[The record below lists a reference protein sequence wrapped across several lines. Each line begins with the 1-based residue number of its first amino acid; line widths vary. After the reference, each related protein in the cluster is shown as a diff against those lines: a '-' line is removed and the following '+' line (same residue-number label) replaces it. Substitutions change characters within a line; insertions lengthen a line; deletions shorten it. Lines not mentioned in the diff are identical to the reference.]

1 MNCCAARQANSSLSF
16 VGGGGVS
23 GGSRGGT
30 EVRGGAAMSKSRMG
44 EDKHKC
50 VGRCYKEGMV
60 ISTTGEAPL
69 ILT

>member
-16 VGGGGVS
+16 VGGGG
-23 GGSRGGT
+23 GGGGGGGT
-30 EVRGGAAMSKSRMG
+30 EMQGVQPWVRAERERTSTNAL
-44 EDKHKC
+44 
-50 VGRCYKEGMV
+50 VRCYKEGMV